1 VSHCLQSEATA
12 DDYYW
17 KEAEEQAWSIH
28 ILCSVLFCWCSCTH
42 SLADI
47 LHSGRELIIQELQ
60 STIDRHAAL
69 LAAGK
74 GRGPIHPLF
83 ILSSAFLHSLF
94 IFCSSSKADIH
105 WHSLPIH
112 FTRCHSLPTRCHL
125 LAIHCLFTLLA
136 VMLCLFA
143 VIHSLFTLLAVIHC
157 LFAIVH
163 CLFTAY
169 SLYSLSFTACSLSF
183 TAYSLPIHSTR
194 CHSLPICC
202 HSLPIHCH
210 SLPIRCLFTTY

>member
-12 DDYYW
+12 DEYYW

-28 ILCSVLFCWCSCTH
+28 ILCSVSFCWCSCTH

-47 LHSGRELIIQELQ
+47 FHSGRELIIQELQ

-94 IFCSSSKADIH
+94 ILCSSSKADIRC
-105 WHSLPIH
+105 HSVPIH
-112 FTRCHSLPTRCHL
+112 FTRCHSLPICCEQL
-125 LAIHCLFTLLA
+125 P
-136 VMLCLFA
+136 M
-143 VIHSLFTLLAVIHC
+143 
-157 LFAIVH
+157 H

-169 SLYSLSFTACSLSF
+169 SLPIHCLF
-183 TAYSLPIHSTR
+183 TAYSLPIH
-194 CHSLPICC
+194 
-202 HSLPIHCH
+202 
-210 SLPIRCLFTTY
+210 CLFTVIHCLFAVIHCLFTAYAPYSLSSWQNDDPTMEM